1 MNSIYLEAIE
11 EYEHLTGTPYRDECY
26 PTPAF
31 VPSELLKIVSK
42 VKVSQASKEQ
52 IDLIYQTQ
60 QYNQSGIVVLP
71 DDKKYLVDDFN
82 ACKERM
88 ELWNTTL

>member
-1 MNSIYLEAIE
+1 MNSIYLEALE
-11 EYEHLTGTPYRDECY
+11 EYEQLTGTPYRDECY
-26 PTPAF
+26 LTPVS

-52 IDLIYQTQ
+52 IDLIYKIQ
-60 QYNQSGIVVLP
+60 QYNQGGIVVLP
-71 DDKKYLVDDFN
+71 DDKKHLVDDFN

-88 ELWNTTL
+88 ELWNATL

>member
-1 MNSIYLEAIE
+1 MNSIYLEALE
-11 EYEHLTGTPYRDECY
+11 EYEHLTGTPYRDERY
-26 PTPAF
+26 PTPAS
-31 VPSELLKIVSK
+31 VPVELLNIVSK

-60 QYNQSGIVVLP
+60 QYKQGTIVVLP
-71 DDKKYLVDDFN
+71 DDKKDLVDDFN

-88 ELWNTTL
+88 KLWNPTL